1 MDSIFTVSGKKCP
14 ICGNFSVYDAPIS
27 DNADVLF
34 IGSMNTKTN
43 EILPDRG
50 IICNAT
56 LRQNCGNIQLQA
68 IRK

>member
-1 MDSIFTVSGKKCP
+1 MEPVFTVSGRKCP

-43 EILPDRG
+43 EIFTDRG

-56 LRQNCGNIQLQA
+56 LCQNCGNIQLQA

>member
-14 ICGNFSVYDAPIS
+14 ICGNFSVYNAPIS

-34 IGSMNTKTN
+34 IGSMNTKTH
-43 EILPDRG
+43 EIFPDKG

-56 LRQNCGNIQLQA
+56 L
-68 IRK
+68 

>member
-14 ICGNFSVYDAPIS
+14 ICGNFSVYNAPIS

-34 IGSMNTKTN
+34 IGSMNTKTH
-43 EILPDRG
+43 EIFPDKC

-56 LRQNCGNIQLQA
+56 LCQSCGNIQLQA
-68 IRK
+68 IKK